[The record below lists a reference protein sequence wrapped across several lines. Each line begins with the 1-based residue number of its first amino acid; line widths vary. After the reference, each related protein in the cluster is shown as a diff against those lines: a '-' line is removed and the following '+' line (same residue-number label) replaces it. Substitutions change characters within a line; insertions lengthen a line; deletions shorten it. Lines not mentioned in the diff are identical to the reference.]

1 MAEGWIKLHRAIR
14 KNWIWEDAQKLKW
27 WLDILLQANH
37 QEKKVLLGN
46 ELVVVERGS
55 FHTSELKLMKRW
67 GATKTTTRNF
77 LELLEGDQMI
87 TTIKTKKGTTI
98 KISNYEDYQG
108 YSNEENVVLK
118 SEKTTNEDSNT
129 NGLDVVFDNKKTI
142 SKPPKTIKNLTED
155 KISQKNKP
163 QHQQNYSQNSTT
175 NEDSNTNG
183 SDMIFDSEK
192 TIKEPQK
199 NHNLDHKRTIKE
211 PQKNHKVYTNK
222 NDKEL
227 YKNDKNEE
235 EGKEGEEKP
244 PSLPPLS
251 FPTPYHSKI
260 YEQYGEIT
268 YRTWFIDT
276 DIENKENEIVIL
288 AKSEFIQG
296 VINEKFKK
304 QLDVLLDGKIVVKL
318 KE

>member
-46 ELVVVERGS
+46 ELVLIERGS
-55 FHTSELKLMKRW
+55 FHTSELKLAKKW
-67 GATKTTTRNF
+67 GVSKTTVRKF
-77 LELLEGDQMI
+77 LELLESDRTI
-87 TTIKTKKGTTI
+87 TTIKSKKGTTL
-98 KISNYEDYQG
+98 KVSNYEDYQG
-108 YSNEENVVLK
+108 FSEE
-118 SEKTTNEDSNT
+118 EKTD
-129 NGLDVVFDNKKTI
+129 KK
-142 SKPPKTIKNLTED
+142 
-155 KISQKNKP
+155 
-163 QHQQNYSQNSTT
+163 
-175 NEDSNTNG
+175 
-183 SDMIFDSEK
+183 
-192 TIKEPQK
+192 PQK
-199 NHNLDHKRTIKE
+199 NHNVDHKKTIEE
-211 PQKNHKVYTNK
+211 PYGIPIKNHEVDTNN

-235 EGKEGEEKP
+235 EGKEGKENT

-260 YEQYGEIT
+260 YEQYGGIT

-276 DIENKENEIVIL
+276 DIENKENKIVIL
-288 AKSEFIQG
+288 AKSEFIQK

-304 QLDVLLDGKIVVKL
+304 QLDILLCKKVVVKL

>member
-46 ELVVVERGS
+46 ELVLIERGS

-108 YSNEENVVLK
+108 YTNEESVVLK

-129 NGLDVVFDNKKTI
+129 NGSDVVFDNEKTI
-142 SKPPKTIKNLTED
+142 LKPPKTIKNLTED

-175 NEDSNTNG
+175 NKDSNING
-183 SDMIFDSEK
+183 LYVVFDNEK

-199 NHNLDHKRTIKE
+199 DHNLDHKRTIEE

-235 EGKEGEEKP
+235 EGKEGEENT

-251 FPTPYHSKI
+251 FPTPYHETIFNQWS
-260 YEQYGEIT
+260 ENT
-268 YRTWFIDT
+268 YRTWFMHT
-276 DIENKENEIVIL
+276 EIEDKGNEIVISVQTEL
-288 AKSEFIQG
+288 VKDI
-296 VINEKFKK
+296 INEKFKK
-304 QLDVLLDGKIVVKL
+304 YMDILLGKKVLVTL
-318 KE
+318 KK